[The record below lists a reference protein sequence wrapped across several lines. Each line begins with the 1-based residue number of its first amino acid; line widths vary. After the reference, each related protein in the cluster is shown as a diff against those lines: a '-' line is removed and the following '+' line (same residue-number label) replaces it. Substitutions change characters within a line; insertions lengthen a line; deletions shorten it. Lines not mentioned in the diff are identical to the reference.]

1 MTNRI
6 HVVAAVI
13 ENKEGD
19 IFIAKRP
26 INKHQ
31 GGLWEFPGGKVEPE
45 ETSINALKREL
56 HEEIGIDV
64 IDSYPLIQIL
74 HDYSD
79 KSVLLEVWKVKEFCG
94 HAHGKE
100 NQETQWVSKQDL
112 NQYKFPAANT
122 PIITA
127 AQLPQQYAISPEPG
141 DTTEFFKSIEDLFK
155 QGIKLLQ
162 LRLKKQFDES
172 LVDNVISLAKKYDAK
187 VLLNSD
193 QKPHSAHK
201 TDGRHLTSTQLLSL
215 SERPI
220 AKDKLL
226 AASCHNQR
234 EIEHAVQIGVDFIVL
249 APVLPT
255 NSHPGAATMGWD
267 EFSALTYACTI
278 PVYALGGMLKDSLS
292 TAIQNGAQGIAGI
305 SLFFGNEK

>member
-31 GGLWEFPGGKVEPE
+31 GGLWEFPGGKVEPDE
-45 ETSINALKREL
+45 SSFDALKREL

-64 IDSYPLIQIL
+64 IDSHPLIQIP

-79 KSVLLEVWKVKEFCG
+79 KSVLLEVWKVKEFSG
-94 HAHGKE
+94 HPHGKE

-172 LVDNVISLAKKYDAK
+172 LVNKVVSLAKKYDAN
-187 VLLNSD
+187 VLLNCNHEL
-193 QKPHSAHK
+193 HSAHN

-215 SERPI
+215 NERPI
-220 AKDKLL
+220 AEDKLL
-226 AASCHNQR
+226 AASCHNQL
-234 EIEHAVQIGVDFIVL
+234 ELEHAMQIGIDFVVL

-255 NSHPGAATMGWD
+255 NSHPGAETIGW
-267 EFSALTYACTI
+267 EKFSVLTRSCTI
-278 PVYALGGMLKDSLS
+278 PVYALGGMHKDSLS

-305 SLFFGNEK
+305 SVFFGNEK